1 MILSSFPDPVG
12 PKIRAELPVG
22 AITDINLFNSFAGAD
37 IPEIKLDMA
46 LGIVSDI
53 IFFFCHNFVIYNYL
67 FYNVRKLTKLL
78 IKNKILIL
86 FSKLSYLF
94 LIFQNLEYRLP
105 LSKK

>member
-1 MILSSFPDPVG
+1 MG

-53 IFFFCHNFVIYNYL
+53 IFSSVI
-67 FYNVRKLTKLL
+67 
-78 IKNKILIL
+78 I
-86 FSKLSYLF
+86 LSYIIIYF
-94 LIFQNLEYRLP
+94 IMSEN
-105 LSKK
+105 